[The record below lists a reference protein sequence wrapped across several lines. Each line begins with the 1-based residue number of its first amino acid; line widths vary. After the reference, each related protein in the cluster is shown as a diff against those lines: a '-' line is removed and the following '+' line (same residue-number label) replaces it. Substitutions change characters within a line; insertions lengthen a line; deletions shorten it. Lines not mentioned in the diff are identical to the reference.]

1 MNTSSYQ
8 MFNFHYFKKFLE
20 HFFQCIVTLY
30 VSLTNAADAT
40 AFGSVLCNKFAAVQF
55 IWVKSALTDLQL
67 VADLSAGST
76 KSRRGGEQGERGGK
90 RGRDMEKQPQAT
102 QIHTNPM
109 PTQINLCVPHHQ
121 PGSTNKEREEGR
133 ERERQ
138 ERKAERRKKMQGKAY
153 CKLQATLVEW
163 QQIVVSCRG
172 PPTRHVTLMNFGTS
186 K

>member
-1 MNTSSYQ
+1 
-8 MFNFHYFKKFLE
+8 
-20 HFFQCIVTLY
+20 
-30 VSLTNAADAT
+30 
-40 AFGSVLCNKFAAVQF
+40 
-55 IWVKSALTDLQL
+55 
-67 VADLSAGST
+67 
-76 KSRRGGEQGERGGK
+76 
-90 RGRDMEKQPQAT
+90 MEKQPQAT

-133 ERERQ
+133 ERE
-138 ERKAERRKKMQGKAY
+138 AERRKKMQEKAY